1 MDGGRNGSEPR
12 WLIGTKAFGMG
23 IDKADVRT
31 IVHLELPA
39 SLIDYAQESG
49 RAGRDGLPAV
59 CALNGLDHGRVA
71 GFLVE
76 QGYPPVEVV
85 KAVYEGYVH
94 ACGGLEEW
102 TQVPASRVTTETGVR
117 EESVRSARGWLRGAG
132 IVDVRPADRK
142 WYFEFNE
149 LGIAALAKTAR
160 TRKRAEVV
168 KLLKRHGR
176 PAPGDAVA
184 MSPEE
189 LSDMIYPV
197 LKDWRSALKRLERDG
212 AISIRRESRASWV
225 NVRKPFEDFN
235 AAKLRRATD
244 HAWKKYHEMRRF
256 AELPDVARAATIS
269 NAVALSADE
278 ARDEIKWRREETGR

>member
-1 MDGGRNGSEPR
+1 
-12 WLIGTKAFGMG
+12 MG

-31 IVHLELPA
+31 ILHLELPA

-59 CALNGLDHGRVA
+59 CALNGLDRGRVA

-85 KAVYEGYVH
+85 ESVYGGYLG
-94 ACGGLEEW
+94 ACGGTEQW
-102 TQVPASRVTTETGVR
+102 AQVPASRITTDTGVR

-132 IVDVRPADRK
+132 IVDVRPADRN

-149 LGIAALAKTAR
+149 IGIAALAKSAR
-160 TRKRAEVV
+160 GRKRSEVV

-176 PAPGDAVA
+176 PATGDAVSL
-184 MSPEE
+184 SPEE
-189 LSDMIYPV
+189 LSDVIYPV
-197 LKDWRSALKRLERDG
+197 LKDWRSALQRLQRDG
-212 AISIRRESRASWV
+212 AIDVRRESRASWV

-235 AAKLRRATD
+235 AGKLHRARD
-244 HAWKKYHEMRRF
+244 HAWKKYHEMRAF
-256 AELPDVARAATIS
+256 AELPDVDRSAAVTS
-269 NAVALSADE
+269 AMRLSASE
-278 ARDEIKWRREETGR
+278 AREEVRWRREEAD